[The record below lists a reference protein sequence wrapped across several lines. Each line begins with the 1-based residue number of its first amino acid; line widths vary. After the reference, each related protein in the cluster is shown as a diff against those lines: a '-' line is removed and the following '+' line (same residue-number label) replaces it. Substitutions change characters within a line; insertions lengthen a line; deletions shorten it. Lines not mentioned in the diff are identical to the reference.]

1 MEPPIQTRVH
11 RIYQKLLETTRS
23 NPSPVHIYT
32 RINHYRYVIGWNRP
46 HVSDGSGRPGHE
58 RGIGSTLYQHF
69 FFLGNTIDL
78 CYLPTDLVFL
88 YLCAYQG
95 GLEVCDLFKHL
106 PRAGTVRWTLDHV
119 EQEGRECRFAAPWW
133 KLAESR
139 FPPDVSLHQNG
150 TWYRTLL
157 SKGLNS
163 KANYIFSMSYVLFK
177 DLQ

>member
-69 FFLGNTIDL
+69 FF
-78 CYLPTDLVFL
+78 F
-88 YLCAYQG
+88 
-95 GLEVCDLFKHL
+95 
-106 PRAGTVRWTLDHV
+106 
-119 EQEGRECRFAAPWW
+119 REHNRSMLLADRF
-133 KLAESR
+133 S
-139 FPPDVSLHQNG
+139 VSLSLRLSRWSWGMWPLQAPTQSWNCQMN
-150 TWYRTLL
+150 TWSCWTRR
-157 SKGLNS
+157 KG
-163 KANYIFSMSYVLFK
+163 MSIRSTMMEACRVEVSSWRVTTPEWHMIPNTVK
-177 DLQ
+177 